1 MTTPIFAAQG
11 ITNDREHH
19 KTKKQKGRNS
29 HMLNEQTLATL
40 NTLKLFGMAKSFS
53 DKIHHPQSS
62 ELSHADFVG
71 LLTQDEKT
79 YRENL
84 RLRKLLKKAKLR
96 HPAAMEDVNYRH
108 PRSLNKQ
115 VLLQLADTQWITHAR
130 NILITG
136 PTGIGKSWIACALG
150 NLAARSGYTVQYLR
164 APRLFE
170 ILRQSQGDGTHLKAL
185 NRLAKIQVLIL
196 DDFLLATPTDAERKD
211 LLEIIEDRY
220 AAASVILTSQLP
232 TKEWHA
238 AIDEPTL
245 ADAIC
250 DRLFHNAYKIEL
262 KGNSLRD
269 DNDPKAGPTE

>member
-1 MTTPIFAAQG
+1 
-11 ITNDREHH
+11 
-19 KTKKQKGRNS
+19 
-29 HMLNEQTLATL
+29 MLNEQTLDSL
-40 NTLKLFGMAKSFS
+40 NAMKLFGMARSFA
-53 DKIHHPQSS
+53 DKIQHPQSL

-71 LLTQDEKT
+71 ILTQDEKS

-84 RLRKLLKKAKLR
+84 RLRKLLKKARLR
-96 HPAAMEDVNYRH
+96 HQAALEDVNYRH
-108 PRSLNKQ
+108 PRGLNKQ
-115 VLLQLADTQWITHAR
+115 VLLQLSDTQWITHAR

-150 NLAARSGYTVQYLR
+150 NHAARSGFTVQYLR

-185 NRLAKIQVLIL
+185 NRLAKIQLLIL

-220 AAASVILTSQLP
+220 ATGSVILTSQLP
-232 TKEWHA
+232 TKEWHD

-262 KGNSLRD
+262 KGDSLRD
-269 DNDPKAGPTE
+269 GNDKNAGQNK